1 MNQEPEKKGVR
12 LGIVILVAVVCVLLY
27 YLLHNLSAISAFLS
41 SILQGIS
48 SIIWGLVLAYLLDP
62 IVGWYEENL
71 RKVMFRRHPDSP
83 KAPKVIRS
91 TAAILT
97 LLTAVAFLT
106 VLGLLVIPEISRS
119 ITGLVKEL
127 PHQIDSLMSQ
137 LEDGRLFGNELLDK
151 FAARALMG
159 ALDSLEGWL
168 KTDLSSQV
176 NVIFEY
182 FYTSV
187 KGVFKVVFNLVVGL
201 ILSVYIAIDKEMLAG
216 QFKKLVYVLLPEQKI
231 GGFRENLHN
240 ANTKFSHA
248 IRGKILDSAVIGLIC
263 FTVLSLLNLLPFVN
277 FPYPVLLAV
286 IVGVTNVVPFF
297 GPFVGG
303 FITAVLVLFDNPS
316 MVIWYV
322 IWIVV
327 LQQFDCNYLD
337 PHIVGGSIGLR
348 PFWSIFSCLLG
359 NAILGVP
366 GFVLGPPVFAF
377 VSELLN
383 GWMNAQ
389 ILHMGKADEF
399 GLTPTED
406 KPITPKVPLH
416 ERIADTSERFRQFI
430 QRHTK

>member
-1 MNQEPEKKGVR
+1 MNQEPEKKGLR
-12 LGIVILVAVVCVLLY
+12 LSTVIFAAVICVLLF
-27 YLLHNLSAISAFLS
+27 LLVRNITAISSFLS

-62 IVGWYEENL
+62 IVGRYEANL
-71 RKVMFRRHPDSP
+71 KKVMFRKHPDSP

-91 TAAILT
+91 AAAILT

-106 VLGLLVIPEISRS
+106 VLGLLVVPEISRS

-127 PHQIDSLMSQ
+127 PYQIDSLMTQ
-137 LEDGRLFGNELLDK
+137 LEGGRLFGSELLDK
-151 FAARALMG
+151 FAAQALLG
-159 ALDSLEGWL
+159 ALDSLENWL

-201 ILSVYIAIDKEMLAG
+201 ILSVYIAIDKEMLMG
-216 QFKKLVYVLLPEQKI
+216 QVKKLVYVLLPERKI
-231 GGFRENLHN
+231 GGFRENLRN

-248 IRGKILDSAVIGLIC
+248 IRGKIVDSAVIGLIC
-263 FTVLSLLNLLPFVN
+263 FIVLSLLNLLPFLD

-303 FITAVLVLFDNPS
+303 FITAVLVLFDDPG

-359 NAILGVP
+359 SAILGVP
-366 GFVLGPPVFAF
+366 GFILGPPVFAF
-377 VSELLN
+377 LSELLN
-383 GWMNAQ
+383 GWVNAQ
-389 ILHMGKADEF
+389 IIHMGKADEF
-399 GLTPTED
+399 GLVPAKD
-406 KPITPKVPLH
+406 QPITPKVPLH
-416 ERIADTSERFRQFI
+416 ERIAETSERFRQFM